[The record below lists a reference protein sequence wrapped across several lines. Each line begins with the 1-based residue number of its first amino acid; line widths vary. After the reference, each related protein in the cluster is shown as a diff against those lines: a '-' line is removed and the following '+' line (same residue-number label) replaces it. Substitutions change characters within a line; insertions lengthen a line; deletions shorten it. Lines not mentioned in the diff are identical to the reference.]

1 MSRRWYTLTNDKVW
15 HPAPHTLFAFRHKLT
30 VAVPSIFFR
39 FWILAQTLWRRMC
52 LRKGWTRPGLA
63 DEALLSPVNLWKRLY
78 AERTTL
84 QTNWR
89 RGRFDVMT
97 FQQHQGIVHAVDLA
111 RTRLLTAGHDGKVLQ
126 WCARTGDLLSTC
138 KDAASNSPVVAVERC
153 GPFVL
158 ATRMNGYGN
167 GQDDG
172 AASPALRAEPGIYP
186 IV

>member
-1 MSRRWYTLTNDKVW
+1 MSRRWYTLTNDKVR
-15 HPAPHTLFAFRHKLT
+15 HSAPSKLLAFRRPLT
-30 VAVPSIFFR
+30 VALLDKFSTLCV
-39 FWILAQTLWRRMC
+39 AQTLWRRMC
-52 LRKGWTRPGLA
+52 LRKGWTRPGLE

-138 KDAASNSPVVAVERC
+138 EDAASNSPVVAVERC

-158 ATRMNGYGN
+158 ATRMNGYSRSH
-167 GQDDG
+167 DDY
-172 AASPALRAEPGIYP
+172 AASPAQRANSC
-186 IV
+186 